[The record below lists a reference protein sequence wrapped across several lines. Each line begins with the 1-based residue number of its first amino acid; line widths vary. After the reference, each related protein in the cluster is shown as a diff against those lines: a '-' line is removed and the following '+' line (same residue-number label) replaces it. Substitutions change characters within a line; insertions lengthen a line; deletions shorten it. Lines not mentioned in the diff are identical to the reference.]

1 MSFLADK
8 RKEHEQASEQAIRRK
23 DYSRGKFHAAK
34 TAEFSLKLAEVTE
47 GKIARRYVE
56 DAYEWL
62 QIGEELSKRKA
73 EPGADKMGKPQA
85 GKAPKVV
92 EDDEVESRSEWL
104 VTEKPEVSLDD
115 IAGMEDVKRLIR
127 DMILDPVRN
136 PQVASQWGV
145 GRGGGVLMFG
155 PPGNGKTTLAKAIAH
170 ELDCPFFLATGADIR
185 SKWSGE
191 AEKRLRQL
199 IREAK
204 SHQVA
209 VLFIDDLDGLLPRR
223 GGNSVV
229 DNRVVCQFLS
239 EVGGFEPSKSTL
251 LLLGATNA
259 PWDIDDAVFRTGRFD
274 EKLFVGLP
282 DAAAREQILRRHFK
296 DVPLSPEVDLANV
309 AVHLDGYTGSDLVG
323 IASSCKRAGF
333 HRQISGQPDVAVL
346 TTDFEEA
353 IKRIPKSVTPQLMKR
368 YEGFNEKRF

>member
-8 RKEHEQASEQAIRRK
+8 RKEHEEACEQAIRRK
-23 DYSRGKFHAAK
+23 DHARGKFHAAK
-34 TAEFSLKLAEVTE
+34 TAEFSLKLAEITD
-47 GKIARRYVE
+47 GKIARRYLE
-56 DAYEWL
+56 DAFEWI
-62 QIGEELSKRKA
+62 QIAEELAKKSSDKA
-73 EPGADKMGKPQA
+73 TKMPAGRAQA
-85 GKAPKVV
+85 IS
-92 EDDEVESRSEWL
+92 DDEADLQSEWL
-104 VTEKPEVSLDD
+104 VTEKPDVSLDD
-115 IAGMEDVKRLIR
+115 IAGMTEVKQLIR
-127 DMILDPVRN
+127 DMILDPLRN
-136 PQVASQWGV
+136 PEAAAQWGV
-145 GRGGGVLMFG
+145 GKGGGILMFG

-170 ELDCPFFLATGADIR
+170 ELECPFFLATGADIR

-204 SHQVA
+204 SHPVS

-223 GGNSVV
+223 GGMSVV

-239 EVGGFEPSKSTL
+239 EIGGFEPAKNVL

-274 EKLFVGLP
+274 EKIFVGLP
-282 DAAAREQILRRHFK
+282 DAAAREQIIRKHFK
-296 DVPLSPEVDLANV
+296 DVPISPEVDLA
-309 AVHLDGYTGSDLVG
+309 AIAAQLDGYTGSDIVG

-333 HRQISGQPDVAVL
+333 RRQIAGQPDAVV
-346 TTDFEEA
+346 TKADFEEA
-353 IKRIPKSVTPQLMKR
+353 IQRIPKSVTPQLMKR